1 MFSVGRRE
9 REEKRTKSMIRCQI
23 KQSGAGRGGASGR
36 EHQHHRHHHVGDGGA
51 VFETSYASYK
61 MGTPKGMVTGGV
73 IHKSKG
79 TDEVERMKAKGE
91 SQTGAIA
98 QGAETPL
105 WTMLP
110 KDLIEKVFAFLPL
123 HSLFQA
129 RCVCKCWKSVG
140 FSNNLVK
147 LRAEAPV
154 SPPYFP
160 VFLSKGEDRR
170 WCAYDHVQR
179 KWLYLPPLTFLPKE
193 AKHILAG
200 DGGLLCLS
208 ESPSTALNY
217 VCNPV
222 TRSLKRVPSLSQDYE
237 PGITH
242 MVVNGKSQGFKMIVT
257 LTHYLESTH
266 VFESRKNSWQAT
278 SCLPPHFLLWGR
290 RSSAYCKGFLYCV
303 ALEIGGMNME
313 GLIAYD
319 VNSGVWTD
327 VHGLPRGMR
336 DDPYVLSCGGRVLVV
351 AAQKNTNGRLTSIRI
366 VEFEPVSKRFLE
378 VTEMPQN
385 VMLDVFKCRGGWKP
399 VAFGDKI
406 CVASKKTLSVA
417 VYDMSSTCVRCHTA
431 FLTKIML
438 LYLRHARN
446 WILVNSGLQVSSFL
460 SGIIFLSNCVL
471 GFMSTDSL
479 SLIAECSLLIYESD
493 CGISILKFNFFCD
506 GLVIELYFQMD
517 NSTELY
523 SIRDLICV
531 ICSKFYTSGF

>member
-1 MFSVGRRE
+1 MMSFSVGRRE
-9 REEKRTKSMIRCQI
+9 EKMTKSVMFER
-23 KQSGAGRGGASGR
+23 KGTGVGRGGAPQYRRHEGYG
-36 EHQHHRHHHVGDGGA
+36 HHYHHHHVGSDGGA
-51 VFETSYASYK
+51 AFESRGVFRKATQTQVLVVQSAGEKAGQVTQGGGGGSDGSAVPVWTS
-61 MGTPKGMVTGGV
+61 
-73 IHKSKG
+73 
-79 TDEVERMKAKGE
+79 
-91 SQTGAIA
+91 
-98 QGAETPL
+98 
-105 WTMLP
+105 LP
-110 KDLIEKVFAFLPL
+110 KDLVEKVFAFLPL

-154 SPPYFP
+154 AAPYFP
-160 VFLSKGEDRR
+160 VFLSKGDDRR
-170 WCAYDHVQR
+170 WCAFDHVQR
-179 KWLYLPPLTFLPKE
+179 KWLHLPPLTFLPQE

-208 ESPSTALNY
+208 ESPSSALNF

-222 TRSLKRVPSLSQDYE
+222 TGSFKEVPALSQDYE

-242 MVVNGKSQGFKMIVT
+242 MVVSGASQGFTMVVT

-266 VFESRKNSWQAT
+266 VFESRHNSWHAT

-290 RSSAYCKGFLYCV
+290 RSSAFCQGFLYCV

-319 VNSGVWTD
+319 VTSGVWTE
-327 VHGLPRGMR
+327 VHELPRGMR

-366 VEFEPVSKRFLE
+366 VEFDPASKRFLE

-399 VAFGDKI
+399 VAHGDRI

-417 VYDMSSTCVRCHTA
+417 VYDMVRRSWHELPKCP
-431 FLTKIML
+431 LDTKVDVATFC
-438 LYLRHARN
+438 YGP
-446 WILVNSGLQVSSFL
+446 SLQ
-460 SGIIFLSNCVL
+460 
-471 GFMSTDSL
+471 SL
-479 SLIAECSLLIYESD
+479 
-493 CGISILKFNFFCD
+493 
-506 GLVIELYFQMD
+506 Q
-517 NSTELY
+517 
-523 SIRDLICV
+523 
-531 ICSKFYTSGF
+531 

>member
-1 MFSVGRRE
+1 MMFGVEKMASYSREERMGSYGREERMGGYGRE
-9 REEKRTKSMIRCQI
+9 ERMGSYGGREEKMRGVSMRYERKSG
-23 KQSGAGRGGASGR
+23 GAGVGRGGMRRG
-36 EHQHHRHHHVGDGGA
+36 EFHQRNRGAGGGDGGA
-51 VFETSYASYK
+51 FEGSYK
-61 MGTPKGMVTGGV
+61 RATQGGGGGGMGMQRSVPTTVVK
-73 IHKSKG
+73 
-79 TDEVERMKAKGE
+79 VERMRGKAS
-91 SQTGAIA
+91 SQSSTGVTMMVQEA
-98 QGAETPL
+98 QETPL

-110 KDLIEKVFAFLPL
+110 KDLIEKVFSYLPL

-129 RCVCKCWKSVG
+129 RCVCKCWKNVG
-140 FSNNLVK
+140 FSNNLLK

-170 WCAYDHVQR
+170 WCAYDHAHK
-179 KWLYLPPLTFLPKE
+179 KWLHLPPLTFLPRE

-208 ESPSTALNY
+208 ELPSSALTY

-222 TRSLKRVPSLSQDYE
+222 TRTYKRLPALSHDYE

-242 MVVNGKSQGFKMIVT
+242 MVVNAKSHGFKMIVT

-266 VFESRKNSWQAT
+266 VFDSQSNSWQAT

-290 RSSAYCKGFLYCV
+290 RSSAFCQGFLYCV

-319 VNSGVWTD
+319 VKSGVWTD
-327 VHGLPRGMR
+327 VHELPRGMR

-366 VEFEPVSKRFLE
+366 VEFDPVSKRFLE

-385 VMLDVFKCRGGWKP
+385 VMLDVFKCRGGWRP
-399 VAFGDKI
+399 VAYGDRI

-417 VYDMSSTCVRCHTA
+417 VYDMVRRSWHELPKCP
-431 FLTKIML
+431 LPLDTKVDVATFC
-438 LYLRHARN
+438 YGP
-446 WILVNSGLQVSSFL
+446 SLQ
-460 SGIIFLSNCVL
+460 
-471 GFMSTDSL
+471 SL
-479 SLIAECSLLIYESD
+479 H
-493 CGISILKFNFFCD
+493 
-506 GLVIELYFQMD
+506 
-517 NSTELY
+517 
-523 SIRDLICV
+523 
-531 ICSKFYTSGF
+531 

>member
-1 MFSVGRRE
+1 MMSFSVGRRE
-9 REEKRTKSMIRCQI
+9 EKMAKSVMRYER
-23 KQSGAGRGGASGR
+23 KSNGGVKGAGVGRGGAPQYRGY
-36 EHQHHRHHHVGDGGA
+36 EGYGHHYHQHQHQQQMQQQQEQQHHQYQQYQHHHHYHHHQHYQVGSDGGSA
-51 VFETSYASYK
+51 FESSREAFKKATQVLVGRGSSGGGG
-61 MGTPKGMVTGGV
+61 MDKGEKTGQPMMAAQGGV
-73 IHKSKG
+73 SS
-79 TDEVERMKAKGE
+79 DVSAM
-91 SQTGAIA
+91 
-98 QGAETPL
+98 PV
-105 WTMLP
+105 WTSLP
-110 KDLIEKVFAFLPL
+110 KDLVEKVFAFLPL

-129 RCVCKCWKSVG
+129 RCVCKCWKNVG

-147 LRAEAPV
+147 LRAEAPD

-160 VFLSKGEDRR
+160 VYLSKEVDRR
-170 WCAYDHVQR
+170 WCAYDHVQN
-179 KWLYLPPLTFLPKE
+179 KWLHLPPLTFLPKE

-208 ESPSTALNY
+208 ESPSSALNF

-222 TRSLKRVPSLSQDYE
+222 TGTFKKVPSLSQDYE

-242 MVVNGKSQGFKMIVT
+242 MVVNGKSHGFKMIVT

-266 VFESRKNSWQAT
+266 VFESRQNSWQAT

-290 RSSAYCKGFLYCV
+290 RSSAFCKGFLYCV

-319 VNSGVWTD
+319 VKSGVWTE
-327 VHGLPRGMR
+327 VHELPRGMR

-399 VAFGDKI
+399 VAYGDRI

-417 VYDMSSTCVRCHTA
+417 VYDMVRRSWHELPRCP
-431 FLTKIML
+431 LPVDTKVDVATFC
-438 LYLRHARN
+438 YGP
-446 WILVNSGLQVSSFL
+446 SLQ
-460 SGIIFLSNCVL
+460 
-471 GFMSTDSL
+471 SL
-479 SLIAECSLLIYESD
+479 
-493 CGISILKFNFFCD
+493 
-506 GLVIELYFQMD
+506 Q
-517 NSTELY
+517 
-523 SIRDLICV
+523 
-531 ICSKFYTSGF
+531 